1 MAKIIGITGGIG
13 SGKTTVVNYIQKKG
27 YPTFIA
33 DEAGKL
39 VMQKPEI
46 VNQVNSL
53 FNHEVLL
60 ADDTLNRRKIAQLVF
75 SDENLLRSLN
85 NIIHPAVAIE
95 FENFKILNSDHNLIF
110 KEAAILFESGAYKAC
125 DATILITAPLELRI
139 KRVMNRDKVSKEDV
153 LKRMRNQLS
162 DEEKLKL
169 ATYTVTNIELNQT
182 FKRIDEIIEAL
193 LKN

>member
-60 ADDTLNRRKIAQLVF
+60 ADDILNRRKIAQLVF

-95 FENFKILNSDHNLIF
+95 FENFKKLNSHHNLIF